1 MADKLPPH
9 DKDRDKRIMD
19 LAQKIKAANPS
30 QSMKL
35 CLLDA
40 IIADN
45 KKRKVPDIF
54 K

>member
-1 MADKLPPH
+1 MNGKLPPH
-9 DKDRDKRIMD
+9 DKDRDKRIME

-30 QSMKL
+30 RPMKL

-54 K
+54 R